1 MAEAMLEIRRNKE
14 IHSEEGGW
22 FKARWHFSFDRY
34 RDPRQ
39 MGIGPLRVFND
50 DRLVPGA
57 DWPMHP
63 HADVEGLTYVVEG
76 TFEHADSLGNNG
88 RLQPGGVQRMTLGSG
103 ALHSERNGSKT
114 EPMRFLQFWIL
125 PNKASLKPD
134 VEQRQFGPEDLHNQL
149 RPVIGT
155 TGDVVKVHQDASA
168 YVGQLDEGVAVEHNF
183 KQARAGYLYLIRGEA
198 ELNGDARLLTG
209 DAVKIRGPEPVRIR
223 SKANSE
229 LILIEVPGD
238 YAPVGVWR

>member
-1 MAEAMLEIRRNKE
+1 MIEIRRDAE
-14 IHSEEGGW
+14 IHREQGGW
-22 FKARWHFSFDRY
+22 FDARWHFSFDRY

-76 TFEHADSLGNNG
+76 TFEHADSLGNDG
-88 RLQPGGVQRMTLGSG
+88 TLQPGGVQRMTLGSG

-125 PNKASLKPD
+125 PETPGLPPSL
-134 VEQRQFGPEDLHNQL
+134 ENRQFTRADRRNRLLQVVGPD
-149 RPVIGT
+149 G
-155 TGDVVKVHQDASA
+155 GDVVAVHQDAA
-168 YVGQLDEGVAVEHNF
+168 VHVASLEPEAPIEHRLGDD
-183 KQARAGYLYLIRGEA
+183 RAGYLYVIGGAMHLG
-198 ELNGDARLLTG
+198 GTDALRTG
-209 DAVKIRGPEPVRIR
+209 DAAKVYGPETVRLE
-223 SKANSE
+223 AVDQTE
-229 LILIEVPGD
+229 LILIDVPAR
-238 YAPVGVWR
+238 YTPVGVWAR